1 MINLS
6 KLNKEQGEAVTHTD
20 GPILVLAGAG
30 SGKTS
35 VLTHRIAFIIDSG
48 LAAPDEM
55 LAMTFTN
62 KAANEMKER
71 ILKLLEVSELKTE
84 VRSIPW
90 MGTFHSVCVKILRI
104 YGEMVGLSRNFAIF
118 DSSDSEQVVKDAMK
132 NLNISIKEFN
142 SGAVRH
148 YISSAKNELISPIDY
163 EAFAQGYFQ
172 QTVALVYP
180 EYQKLLRES
189 NAVDFDD
196 LIMLTISLLKE
207 NSKIK
212 EYFKKQ
218 FKYILVDEFQD
229 TNHSQYQLI
238 KLLLGPHNNL
248 CCVGDDDQ
256 SIYAFRGATIKNIL
270 SFEKDF
276 KNTKVVKL
284 EQNYRS
290 TKTILEASYHV
301 ISKNKARKDKKLWTS
316 NSGGN
321 KIKVLTASDEIQE
334 AEWIVNEI
342 IEKKMELNEVAI
354 LYRTNAQSRSL
365 EEAFIN
371 ACVAYRIVGGVR
383 FYDRKEIK
391 DILAYLKIISN
402 TKDNQSL
409 DRIINVPRRG
419 IGKSGE
425 DELKMLTVEHLTSKV
440 EILLSQNLI
449 QSLSPQLQKFG
460 LMLSDFLN
468 KSNLLDLVEL
478 INYVFENSGYKKML
492 DDGTSESAL
501 RVENIRELM
510 TVASSYVDDS
520 GEIDKKQLL
529 AKFLEDISLLESSS
543 DDDSE
548 DKKVT
553 LMTIHAS
560 KGLEFK
566 NVFVIGMEENLF
578 PHSNSFFNEKEMEEE
593 RRLAYVAITRAKENL
608 FLTHALT
615 RKYFGSIHNNK
626 VSRFVTDI
634 SKEIVERISFE
645 SSPEWEED
653 HIKSH
658 FHQGQSTNNLSK
670 GMKVKHEYFGIG
682 EVKSVDV
689 FSALIDFGHE
699 FGTKELMLE
708 YAKLEIIK

>member
-6 KLNKEQGEAVTHTD
+6 KLNKEQKEAVIHTD
-20 GPILVLAGAG
+20 GPVLVLAGAG

-48 LAAPDEM
+48 LAAPDEI

-71 ILKLLEVSELKTE
+71 ILKLLQISELKSE
-84 VRSIPW
+84 VKSIPW

-104 YGEMVGLSRNFAIF
+104 YGEMVGLSKNFAIF

-132 NLNISIKEFN
+132 NINVSVKEFN
-142 SGAVRH
+142 PGAIRH
-148 YISSAKNELISPIDY
+148 YISSAKNELISPVDY

-196 LIMLTISLLKE
+196 LIMLTINLLKE
-207 NSKIK
+207 NPKIK
-212 EYFKKQ
+212 EHFKKQ

-238 KLLLGPHNNL
+238 KFLLGSHNNL

-276 KNTKVVKL
+276 KDTKVVKL

-321 KIKVLTASDEIQE
+321 KIKVMTASDEIQE
-334 AEWIVNEI
+334 AEWIVSQI
-342 IEKKMELNEVAI
+342 IDNKMELNEVAV

-371 ACVAYRIVGGVR
+371 SGLPYRIVGGVR

-391 DILAYLKIISN
+391 DILAYLKVISN
-402 TKDNQSL
+402 VKDSQSL

-419 IGKSGE
+419 IGKSAE
-425 DELKMLTVEHLTSKV
+425 DELKIATVEHNLSRV
-440 EILLSQNLI
+440 EVLSSNNFL
-449 QSLSPQLQKFG
+449 QSLSPALQKFG
-460 LMLSDFLN
+460 KLLIDFFN
-468 KSNLLDLVEL
+468 KSKTLDLVEL
-478 INYVFENSGYKKML
+478 INYIFDYSGYKKML
-492 DDGTSESAL
+492 DDGTSESAA
-501 RVENIRELM
+501 RIENIKELV
-510 TVASSYVDDS
+510 TVASSYVDESDQ
-520 GEIDKKQLL
+520 IDKKELL
-529 AKFLEDISLLESSS
+529 VKFLEDISLLESTSE
-543 DDDSE
+543 DSTE

-566 NVFVIGMEENLF
+566 SVFVIGMEENLF

-608 FLTHALT
+608 ALTHALT

-626 VSRFVTDI
+626 ISRFITDI
-634 SKEIVERISFE
+634 SKDILERISMDT
-645 SSPEWEED
+645 SPEWEEEI
-653 HIKSH
+653 IKPNYNFNKTSSLKV
-658 FHQGQSTNNLSK
+658 GA
-670 GMKVKHEYFGIG
+670 KVKHEYFGIG
-682 EVKSVDV
+682 EVKAIDD
-689 FSALIDFGHE
+689 FSALIDFGDE